1 MMTIKIQVH
10 KDIRY
15 INDANRQHWLDMYFP
30 QICPAVVP
38 LVVYIHGGAWRTGD
52 KEELS
57 HIAEGLIG
65 ASNNRLAVAV
75 VNYTLSTK
83 LEDSIRHP
91 GHLHEV
97 IKAVKFLVTDQ
108 DYPGRSI
115 IDSRRVFLV
124 GHSAGAH
131 MSALMALAPQPMF
144 QYLGNI
150 RGVVGVGGIY
160 NIPKLL
166 KTNPDYSDF
175 IDMAFLKERHQLDSP
190 QYAAKIIQTT
200 AAHVRFL
207 VVNSS
212 GDELVGSDQA
222 TGFASQLVETG
233 YRDVTLVVRDFGS
246 HYNTLGSREF
256 WELVVGFIFN

>member
-10 KDIRY
+10 EDIRY
-15 INDANRQHWLDMYFP
+15 TNDGNREHWLDIYFP
-30 QICPAVVP
+30 QICPAVLP
-38 LVVYIHGGAWRTGD
+38 LVVYVHGGAWRTGD
-52 KEELS
+52 KAEFS

-65 ASNNRLAVAV
+65 AANNRLAVAV
-75 VNYTLSTK
+75 VNYTLSTRT
-83 LEDSIRHP
+83 EDSIRHP
-91 GHLHEV
+91 GHLNDV

-115 IDSRRVFLV
+115 VDTRRIFLV

-131 MSALMALAPQPMF
+131 MTALMALAPQPAF

-175 IDMAFLKERHQLDSP
+175 IDMAFVKGQHQADSP
-190 QYAAKIIQTT
+190 HYAAKVML
-200 AAHVRFL
+200 AAASHVRFL
-207 VVNSS
+207 VVNSA

-222 TGFASQLVETG
+222 TDFASQLVETG
-233 YRDVTLVVRDFGS
+233 YRDVTLIVRDLGT
-246 HYNTLGSREF
+246 HEGTLGRREL
-256 WELVVGFIFN
+256 WEIVVGFIFN